1 MTTEDKL
8 RDYLRRVTAE
18 LQVTRQRLR
27 AAENRAA
34 EPVAIVGM
42 ACHYPGG
49 VDSPED
55 LWSMVAEGRD
65 GITGFPRDRGWDVDA
80 LYHPDPDHPGTSTVR
95 DGGFLHDAA
104 AFDAA
109 FFGISPKEA
118 AYTDPQQRLILQTS
132 WEAVERAGIDPVTL
146 RDTRTGV
153 YVGAMHHDY
162 HGAQGG
168 GSVVSGRVAYQLGLR
183 GPAVTVDTACSSSLV
198 ALHQAVR
205 ALQRGEC
212 DMALVGGVTVMATPD
227 AFVEFSRQRGLAP
240 DGRCKPFAAAAD
252 GTAWSEGVGVLVLE
266 RHSAARAARRWIH
279 ATIRGLA
286 VNSDGASNGLTAPNG
301 PAQRRV
307 IQEAL
312 VDAGLTP
319 AQVAVVEA
327 HGTGTPLGDP
337 VEAQAVLAVYGRERS
352 VPLRLGSIKSNLG
365 HTQAAAGVAGII
377 KMVMAMRH
385 GVLPRT
391 LHLDRPTP
399 YVDWSAGAVELL
411 TEPVPWPAGDEPR
424 RAAVSSFGVS
434 GTNAHVIL
442 EEPPAAAPAP
452 VADPGARWP
461 YAWAVSGCTPAGLRA
476 QAAGLAAHLGTRPDL
491 DPWDVASS
499 LVTTRAGRE
508 HRAVVC
514 GADRDELLA
523 GLAAVAAGR
532 PSPDVVEGVTGAPGP
547 VAFLF
552 PGQGSQWRQMAVRL
566 LAGNPVFRRQIAE
579 CEAALAP
586 YVDFDLTAVLRGE
599 QDYDRVDIVQP
610 VLFAM
615 MVALA
620 EVWRSVGVTPAA
632 VAGHSQGEIA
642 AAYVAGALT
651 LPDAARVVA
660 LRSRALTELSG
671 LGGMMSVALSAGQM
685 RERLRAWTGRL
696 SLAAVNGTSSVVL
709 SGDGDALDEL
719 LAELEAED
727 VRARRVDVDYASH
740 SAHVERVRDKVR
752 DALAPVTPTR
762 PVVPFFSS
770 VEGRW
775 IDDDDPLDAD
785 YWYRNLR
792 EPVRFDEAV
801 TALARHGCTT
811 LLEVS
816 PHPVVSTGAQ
826 ETVDALDAD
835 VAVLH
840 TLRRDEG
847 GPEQMVRALAQLH
860 VQGVRPDWSVVW
872 PGTRAVELPTT
883 AFVTERYWLPAGGAD
898 PGALGLDAV
907 EHPVLRA
914 AVSGADRIVL
924 TGRLS
929 VATHPWLADHTV
941 QGRVVLPGAAVVD
954 MVSRAGDEAGCP
966 VIAQLTLL
974 VPVVVP
980 EDAEVRL
987 RIETGEPG
995 ADGARELTVHG
1006 RVGTG
1011 GWTLHATAVL
1021 TAGGELPPPTATAW
1035 PPADAEQLDVE
1046 HLYDRL
1052 ASAGLRYGPL
1062 FRGVRALW
1070 RDHAHLYA
1078 EVALPGVEPGGFGIH
1093 PALLDACLHPVA
1105 LGDFRAGTQDGPA
1118 LPFEWTGIRVHAT
1131 GADTVRATLTGTGDG
1146 AVRIELTDPSGTPV
1160 ASVRSLLLSPLPD
1173 GALGRTDHG
1182 DLLLPQWTP
1191 RPLPDGS
1198 AVGYTVR
1205 DPALARLLRVTPSD
1219 EAARFVLVPAPTG
1232 PPAAAAERALA
1243 VVQEWLADERGAT
1256 STLVMVTRRVLD
1268 DPGEAAAAALVRCAQ
1283 LEHPDRLA
1291 VLDLADGDDAT
1302 IAAVPAALAADEPQL
1317 GLAAGAA
1324 REVRLVRVSP
1334 TGEPP
1339 GDLGTVLVTGASG
1352 TLGGIVARHLVHE
1365 RGVRD
1370 LVLASRR
1377 GPQAPQAAALAA
1389 ELSAG
1394 GARVAVVACDVADR
1408 AELTALLGT
1417 TAVTTVVH
1425 AAGLLDDGLVTDLT
1439 PERLARVLRP
1449 KVDAAWLLH
1458 ELLPQARLI
1467 LFSSAVGVFG
1477 GLGQA
1482 NYGAANAALDALAR
1496 VRRAAGLPGVS
1507 VAWGMWAD
1515 ESAMTGQADMS
1526 RFRRSGFLPLPRE
1539 AALAALD
1546 AALTAAVPVLVA
1558 VRLDLPALRATGDAV
1573 PPVLRDLAGVPVR
1586 RLAARGG
1593 AVASEL
1599 AGRLAGR
1606 APADRHRMLLD
1617 LVLAHA
1623 AAVLGHASPDAIDPD
1638 GAFKAVGLGS
1648 LSAVQLRNRLAGA
1661 TGLRLPATLAFD
1673 HPNPAALARHLDER
1687 LAGADQPVTVG
1698 TVAAAGTGTGT
1709 GDDPVVLVGV
1719 GCRLP
1724 GGVRGPE
1731 DLWDL
1736 LVTGRDAIVPFPDDR
1751 GWPLTDLHDPDPDA
1765 PGTSYA
1771 RSGGFLPGVGEFDA
1785 AFFGVSPREAVA
1797 MDPQQRL
1804 LLETVWETCEDAGI
1818 DPGVLRGSR
1827 TGVFMGAMYQD
1838 YGRLLEG
1845 GSAEGFLAPGVGG
1858 GVLSGRIAY
1867 TFGLE
1872 GPAVTVDTACS
1883 SSLVA
1888 LHLAAQAIRAGECD
1902 LAFAGGVTVLATPAV
1917 FVEFS
1922 RQRGL
1927 AADGRCKPFAEAAD
1941 GTGLGE
1947 GVGVVLVERL
1957 SRAREQGHRVLA
1969 VLRGSAVNSDG
1980 ASNGLTAPNGPA
1992 QERVIRAALNAAGL
2006 RPCDV
2011 GAVEAHGTGTALG
2024 DPIEAQAVLAVYG
2037 AERPRPLWLG
2047 SIKSNLGHTQAAAG
2061 VAGVIKAVL
2070 ALRHGLLPRSL
2081 HVDEPSRHVDWSA
2094 GNVALLTAA
2103 QPWPRH
2109 EVPRRMGVSSFGIS
2123 GTNAHVVIEEA
2134 PPEPEPDREPAVLD
2148 GVPWL
2153 LSARSEG
2160 ALREQAARLAAT
2172 TATDPASVAYSLATT
2187 RATHRHRAMVT
2198 GGDETQLRAGLAVLA
2213 SGRTGRD
2220 VLRATATRQRLV
2232 LVFTGQGSQLRGMGR
2247 GLYETF
2253 PEYARAFDEVSAHF
2267 TLDTPLHEVVFGDG
2281 DLIDRTEYTQPALF
2295 ALQVAQF
2302 RLVTSWGLRPD
2313 LLIGH
2318 SIGELSA
2325 AYVAGM
2331 LALGDAATLV
2341 TARGRVLAGLPAGGA
2356 MVSVRAAEAQVLP
2369 LLAGYGDRVS
2379 IAAVNGPD
2387 AVVLSG
2393 DEDAVL
2399 EVAGTLSDRGHRHRR
2414 LRVAVAFHSARVEPA
2429 LAGFRAV
2436 AETLGFQQPR
2446 IPIVST
2452 VRTEEKLISP
2462 AYWVDQL
2469 RGAVRF
2475 VDAVHEAQRAGG
2487 TAFLELGPDTVL
2499 APAVHACLPEAT
2511 VSSVALARRDRPAV
2525 HAALAAVGTLHTQ
2538 GLHVDWPAVYAGR
2551 EPRRCPLPRYPFQA
2565 RRFWPEPMPTSVPV
2579 TVRRPGADA
2588 LWAALGSGDPQV
2600 ALGLL
2605 GLRGDETPQQV
2616 LAAVARLRP
2625 DAVRRPL
2632 RWRLVPDVAPPVLDG
2647 TVALVPPPGGD
2658 PDLTDALAGALARH
2672 GARVTVDVTGRPDLV
2687 IALPGAEP
2695 VAVPGVP
2702 SWALTRDA
2710 SLPVADHVVD
2720 LPPEVDALARGRLCA
2735 VIAQRYPVTRIRPEG
2750 VFVGEY
2756 ADDEPTGPVVAVEPS
2771 VVCVPS
2777 GSAPAAVAPE
2787 DPAPSGELRAALTR
2801 LPRDRWNAEVLAG
2814 VRKLTAAVLGHD
2826 SASEIDAG
2834 DEFFDLGLSSV
2845 TALELR
2851 DHLVALT
2858 GLEWAADVLYE
2869 CHTPQVLADVVV
2881 ARLSEEK

>member
-1 MTTEDKL
+1 MSSEDKL

-18 LQVTRQRLR
+18 LQVTRRRLR
-27 AAENRAA
+27 EAESRSA
-34 EPVAIVGM
+34 EPIALVGM

-49 VDSPED
+49 VESPED
-55 LWSMVAEGRD
+55 LWSLVAEGRD
-65 GITGFPRDRGWDVDA
+65 GITGFPRDRGWDVDG

-95 DGGFLHDAA
+95 DGGFLHDAP
-104 AFDAA
+104 AFDAG

-118 AYTDPQQRLILQTS
+118 LYTDPQQRLILQTS
-132 WEAVERAGIDPVTL
+132 WEAVERAGLDPAAL
-146 RDTRTGV
+146 RDTCTGV
-153 YVGAMHHDY
+153 FTGVMHHDY

-212 DMALVGGVTVMATPD
+212 DMALVGGVTVMATPS

-266 RHSAARAARRWIH
+266 RHSAAVAAGHRVH
-279 ATIRGLA
+279 AIVRGVA

-307 IQEAL
+307 IQDAL

-319 AQVAVVEA
+319 AQVAAVEA

-337 VEAQAVLAVYGRERS
+337 VEAQAVLAVYGGDRPR
-352 VPLRLGSIKSNLG
+352 PLWLGSIKSNLG

-377 KMVMAMRH
+377 KMVLAMRH

-411 TEPVPWPAGDEPR
+411 AEPVPWPAGDEPR

-442 EEPPAAAPAP
+442 EEPAAATPAPGTEPAAS
-452 VADPGARWP
+452 WP
-461 YAWAVSGCTPAGLRA
+461 CAWAVSGRAPAGLRA
-476 QAAGLAAHLGTRPDL
+476 QAAALAADLAARPDQ
-491 DPWDVASS
+491 DPRDIASS
-499 LVTTRAGRE
+499 LVTTRTAHE

-514 GADRDELLA
+514 AADRDGLLA
-523 GLAAVAAGR
+523 GLADVAAGR
-532 PSPDVVEGVTGAPGP
+532 PSPTVVEGVTGAPGP

-552 PGQGSQWRQMAVRL
+552 PGQGSQWREMAVRL
-566 LAGNPVFRRQIAE
+566 LESNTVFRDRIAE

-586 YVDFDLTAVLRGE
+586 YVDFELTAVLRGE

-660 LRSRALTELSG
+660 LRSQALVELSG
-671 LGGMMSVALSAGQM
+671 LGGMMSVALPAEQV
-685 RERLRAWTGRL
+685 RERLRAWDGRL
-696 SLAAVNGTSSVVL
+696 SLAAVNGTASVVV

-719 LAELEAED
+719 LAELEAEE

-740 SAHVERVRDKVR
+740 SAHVERVQDRVR
-752 DALAPVTPTR
+752 AALAPVVPR
-762 PVVPFFSS
+762 PPAVPFFSS

-775 IDDDDPLDAD
+775 IDGDDAFDAD

-801 TALARHGCTT
+801 TALAGHGCTT

-816 PHPVVSTGAQ
+816 PHPVVATGAQ
-826 ETVDALDAD
+826 ETVDAIGAE

-847 GPEQMVRALAQLH
+847 GPDQLVRALAQLH
-860 VQGVRPDWSVVW
+860 VQGVRPDWSAVW
-872 PGTRAVELPTT
+872 PGARPVELPTT
-883 AFVTERYWLPAGGAD
+883 AFVTERYWLPAGGGD
-898 PGALGLDAV
+898 PSALGLDAV

-914 AVSGADRIVL
+914 AVPGADRLVL

-929 VATHPWLADHTV
+929 AATHPWLADHTV
-941 QGRVVLPGAAVVD
+941 EGHVVLPGAAMVD
-954 MVSRAGDEAGCP
+954 LVSRAGDEAGCP
-966 VIAQLTLL
+966 VIDQLTLL

-987 RIETGEPG
+987 RIEAGEPG
-995 ADGARELTVHG
+995 TDGSRDVTVQG
-1006 RVGTG
+1006 RVGAG
-1011 GWTLHATAVL
+1011 NWTLHATAVL
-1021 TAGGELPPPTATAW
+1021 TPGGDPPPPAATAW
-1035 PPADAEQLDVE
+1035 PPAGAEPLDVDE
-1046 HLYDRL
+1046 LYARL
-1052 ASAGLRYGPL
+1052 DSAGLRYGPV

-1070 RDHAHLYA
+1070 RDRAGDLYA
-1078 EVALPGVEPGGFGIH
+1078 EVALPGAEPDGFGIH
-1093 PALLDACLHPVA
+1093 PALLDACLHPLA
-1105 LGDFRAGTQDGPA
+1105 LSDLRTGAQDRPA
-1118 LPFEWTGIRVHAT
+1118 LPFEWTGVQVHAV
-1131 GADTVRATLTGTGDG
+1131 GADTVRATLTGARDG
-1146 AVRIELTDPSGTPV
+1146 AVRIELTDPAGTPV
-1160 ASVRSLLLSPLPD
+1160 ASVRSLALSPLPD
-1173 GALGRTDHG
+1173 GALGLPDRG
-1182 DLLLPQWTP
+1182 DLLLPQWAPLT
-1191 RPLPDGS
+1191 LPDGP
-1198 AVGYTVR
+1198 AAGYAVR
-1205 DPALARLLRVTPSD
+1205 DPALARLLRVSPSD
-1219 EAARFVLVPAPTG
+1219 DVAPFILVPAPSG

-1243 VVQEWLADERGAT
+1243 LVQEWLADESRAT
-1256 STLVMVTRRVLD
+1256 STLVVVTRRLLD
-1268 DPGEAAAAALVRCAQ
+1268 DPGEAATAALVRCAQ
-1283 LEHPDRLA
+1283 LEHPDRFA
-1291 VLDLADGDDAT
+1291 VLDLADDDDAT
-1302 IAAVPAALAADEPQL
+1302 VAAVPAALAAGEPQV

-1324 REVRLVRVSP
+1324 RELRLVRVSP
-1334 TGEPP
+1334 TGEPA

-1352 TLGGIVARHLVHE
+1352 TLGGIVARHLVHDL
-1365 RGVRD
+1365 GVRD
-1370 LVLASRR
+1370 LMLASRR
-1377 GPQAPQAAALAA
+1377 GPQAPEAATLAA
-1389 ELSAG
+1389 ELTAAG
-1394 GARVAVVACDVADR
+1394 AHVAVVACDVADR
-1408 AELTALLGT
+1408 AELTELLGT
-1417 TAVTTVVH
+1417 TTVDTVVH
-1425 AAGLLDDGLVTDLT
+1425 AAGVLDDGLVADLT

-1458 ELLPQARLI
+1458 ELLPQARLV
-1467 LFSSAVGVFG
+1467 LFSSAVGVLG

-1482 NYGAANAALDALAR
+1482 NYAAANAALDALAR

-1507 VAWGMWAD
+1507 LAWGLWAD
-1515 ESAMTGQADMS
+1515 ESAMTGGADLA
-1526 RFRRSGFLPLPRE
+1526 RFRRSGFPPLPRD

-1546 AALTAAVPVLVA
+1546 AALTVAEPVLVPI
-1558 VRLDLPALRATGDAV
+1558 RLDLAALRATGDAV
-1573 PPVLRDLAGVPVR
+1573 PPVLRSLAGAPAR
-1586 RLAARGG
+1586 RTVTRGG
-1593 AVASEL
+1593 AADSEL
-1599 AGRLAGR
+1599 VARLAGKS
-1606 APADRHRMLLD
+1606 PADRHRVLLE
-1617 LVLAHA
+1617 LVLGHA
-1623 AAVLGHASPDAIDPD
+1623 AAVLGHASPDTIDPD
-1638 GAFKAVGLGS
+1638 RAFKDAGFGS
-1648 LSAVQLRNRLAGA
+1648 LSAVQLRNRLSGA
-1661 TGLRLPATLAFD
+1661 TGLRLPVTLVFD
-1673 HPNPAALARHLDER
+1673 HPNPAALARHLADR
-1687 LAGADQPVTVG
+1687 LAGAERPSAAPVT
-1698 TVAAAGTGTGT
+1698 AGTA
-1709 GDDPVVLVGV
+1709 DDPVVVVGI

-1724 GGVRGPE
+1724 GDVRGPD

-1736 LVTGRDAIVPFPDDR
+1736 LVSERDAIVPFPDDR
-1751 GWPLTDLHDPDPDA
+1751 GWPLAQLHDPDPDA
-1765 PGTSYA
+1765 PGTSYT
-1771 RSGGFLPGVGEFDA
+1771 RSGGFVSGAAEFDA

-1818 DPGVLRGSR
+1818 DPDTLRGTG

-1845 GSAEGFLAPGVGG
+1845 AAAEGFLAPGVGG
-1858 GVLSGRIAY
+1858 GVLSGRVAY
-1867 TFGLE
+1867 TFGLQ
-1872 GPAVTVDTACS
+1872 GPTVTVDTACS

-1927 AADGRCKPFAEAAD
+1927 AADGRCKPFAAAAD
-1941 GTGLGE
+1941 GTGMGE

-1957 SRAREQGHRVLA
+1957 SRAREHGHRVLA

-1992 QERVIRAALNAAGL
+1992 QERVIRAALTAAGL
-2006 RPCDV
+2006 GPADV
-2011 GAVEAHGTGTALG
+2011 DAVEAHGTGTVLG

-2037 AERPRPLWLG
+2037 GNRPRPLWLG
-2047 SIKSNLGHTQAAAG
+2047 SVKSNLGHTQAAAG

-2070 ALRHGLLPRSL
+2070 SLRHGVLPRSL
-2081 HVDEPSRHVDWSA
+2081 HIDEPSPHVDWTA
-2094 GNVALLTAA
+2094 GEVALLASA

-2109 EVPRRMGVSSFGIS
+2109 EAPRRMGVSSFGIS

-2134 PPEPEPDREPAVLD
+2134 PPAPDAEEERPVLD

-2153 LSARSEG
+2153 LSARSEA

-2172 TATDPASVAYSLATT
+2172 AATDPSAVAYALATT
-2187 RATHRHRAMVT
+2187 RAVHKHRAMVT
-2198 GGDETQLRAGLAVLA
+2198 GADETALRTGLAALA
-2213 SGRTGRD
+2213 EGNTVPA
-2220 VLRATATRQRLV
+2220 VLRATAARHRLV
-2232 LVFTGQGSQLRGMGR
+2232 LVLTGQGSQLPGMGR

-2267 TLDTPLHEVVFGDG
+2267 TLDTPLQEVVWGDG
-2281 DLIDRTEYTQPALF
+2281 SLLDRTEYTQPALF

-2302 RLVTSWGLRPD
+2302 RLVSAWGLRPEM
-2313 LLIGH
+2313 LIGH

-2325 AYVAGM
+2325 AYLAGM
-2331 LALGDAATLV
+2331 LTLDDAATLV
-2341 TARGRVLAGLPAGGA
+2341 TARGRAMAGLPAGGA
-2356 MVSVRAAEAQVLP
+2356 MVSVRAAEAVVLP
-2369 LLAGYGDRVS
+2369 LLAGYADRVS

-2399 EVAGTLSDRGHRHRR
+2399 ELAGVLSDRGHRTRR
-2414 LRVAVAFHSARVEPA
+2414 LRVGTAFHSARVEPA

-2436 AETLGFQQPR
+2436 AEAVTFQQPR

-2452 VRTEEKLISP
+2452 VRTDEKMISP

-2469 RGAVRF
+2469 RGSVRFLDAVR
-2475 VDAVHEAQRAGG
+2475 EADRAGG
-2487 TAFLELGPDTVL
+2487 TAFLELGPDAVL
-2499 APAVHACLPEAT
+2499 APAVRACLPE
-2511 VSSVALARRDRPAV
+2511 VPVPPVALARRDRPDV
-2525 HAALAAVGTLHTQ
+2525 RAALGALGALHTY
-2538 GLHVDWPAVYAGR
+2538 GVRVDWPAVYAGR
-2551 EPRRCPLPRYPFQA
+2551 EPQRSPLPRYAFQG
-2565 RRFWPEPMPTSVPV
+2565 RRYWPELVPPAPV
-2579 TVRRPGADA
+2579 PAPRPASDA
-2588 LWAALGSGDPQV
+2588 LWSALGSGDPAA
-2600 ALGLL
+2600 ALSML
-2605 GLRGDETPQQV
+2605 GLRGDETPHQV

-2625 DAVRRPL
+2625 GAGTTRRPV
-2632 RWRLVPDVAPPVLDG
+2632 RWRLVPDAAPPVLDT
-2647 TVALVPPPGGD
+2647 TVALVPPPGDD
-2658 PDLTDALAGALARH
+2658 PELTDALAGALARH
-2672 GARVTVDVTGRPDLV
+2672 GARVTVDATERPDLV
-2687 IALPGAEP
+2687 IVLPGAEP
-2695 VAVPGVP
+2695 AGMPGVP
-2702 SWALTRDA
+2702 LWVLTRDG

-2720 LPPEVDALARGRLCA
+2720 LPPEMDARARARLCA
-2735 VIAQRYPVTRIRPEG
+2735 VIGQGHTAARIRPEG
-2750 VFVGEY
+2750 VFVAEY
-2756 ADDEPTGPVVAVEPS
+2756 ADEDPADPALLDEAVTEPPAGVEPS
-2771 VVCVPS
+2771 VASVRSGPS
-2777 GSAPAAVAPE
+2777 G
-2787 DPAPSGELRAALTR
+2787 GLRAALAR
-2801 LPRDRWNAEVLAG
+2801 LPRDRWDAEVLTG
-2814 VRKLTAAVLGHD
+2814 VRALAAAVLGHD
-2826 SASEIDAG
+2826 SGAEIGAD

-2851 DHLVALT
+2851 DHLGALT

-2869 CHTPQVLADVVV
+2869 CPTPQALADLVV
-2881 ARLSEEK
+2881 ARMNEEE